1 MHIIEGF
8 AVRKLGREYILSS
21 TKLNQVDFNKIV
33 ALNETAKFL
42 WDNISTKESFTVEDL
57 RDLLLSEYEVEE
69 SLALHDAEQFAKS
82 LIESGV
88 ATED

>member
-21 TKLNQVDFNKIV
+21 TKLNQVNFNKIV

-42 WDNISTKESFTVEDL
+42 WDNISTKDSFTVEDL
-57 RDLLLSEYEVEE
+57 TGLLLDEYEVEQE
-69 SLALHDAEQFAKS
+69 RAKADAEAFAKS
-82 LIESGV
+82 LVEAGV
-88 ATED
+88 AAE

>member
-21 TKLNQVDFNKIV
+21 TKLNQVNFNKIV

-42 WDNISTKESFTVEDL
+42 WDNISAKESFTIGDL
-57 RDLLLSEYEVEE
+57 TQLLLDEYDVEQE
-69 SLALHDAEQFAKS
+69 RAAADAEAFAKS

-88 ATED
+88 AAE